1 MFSMSSSDA
10 ASPRRKRILFLFL
23 LLNIAFFLAY
33 AFGGVVSGGPAEDAV
48 KTVNYN
54 EFLELVETG
63 ALSEAEI
70 TREMVTSKTTEGEE
84 IKLTHNGW
92 LYTGEFPKELAE
104 AGIVVSFPDDAVTP
118 LKAFGIAVSLGFPL
132 LLIAFLI
139 GFGVYYFKNIRKSVG
154 KTFDVTDPSKAVMFS
169 DVAGHQDTKFELAE
183 IRSFLKDP
191 SAYERVGA
199 KPPRGVLM
207 VGPPGT
213 GKTLL
218 ARALAGEA
226 GAHFLSV
233 SGSDFSSM
241 WAGVGRNRIES
252 LFKEARKKTP
262 AIIFID
268 EIDSVARRRGGGSD
282 SVVRDQDTTL
292 NQLLVEM
299 DGFAAEN
306 GIIVVGATNRID
318 ALDPAI
324 LRPGRFDRHVHV
336 GLPDIKGREEILEV
350 HTRKISLAPEV
361 NLSAIARGTPGFSGA
376 DLANIVNE
384 SAILAARESADAVN
398 DAHFEEARTKVIA
411 GVQRKSM
418 VLNEEERDLIAYHE
432 AGHALIACL
441 SEGTDPVHQATIIPR
456 GQSLGF
462 VMRLPERDRIS
473 VRKSKLL
480 ADLEVLAGGR
490 AAEEAIF
497 GPEAVTTGAAADIQ
511 EATSIARRM
520 VTEWGMSADVGMM
533 KIDIADNGMLP
544 EKAEKSVKGLI
555 DDAYAAAALKIKN
568 NMDKLHAIANALKE
582 HETVDGDVIRDIV
595 NTPASTEAA

>member
-1 MFSMSSSDA
+1 MFSLSSPDA
-10 ASPRRKRILFLFL
+10 SSPRRKRILFTALAASLCLLFV
-23 LLNIAFFLAY
+23 NVFIY
-33 AFGGVVSGGPAEDAV
+33 FGGTVGPETEV
-48 KTVNYN
+48 RKVNYN
-54 EFLELVETG
+54 EFLALVETG
-63 ALSEAEI
+63 ELSKAEI
-70 TREMVTSKTTEGEE
+70 NRNSVSAETHDGESV
-84 IKLTHNGW
+84 KLTHNGW
-92 LYTGEFPKELAE
+92 LYTGDFPKELAG
-104 AGIVVSFPDDAVTP
+104 ADIVVSFPSDEITP
-118 LKAFGIAVSLGFPL
+118 LKAFGMAVSLGFPL
-132 LLIAFLI
+132 ILIVFLV
-139 GFGVYYFKNIRKSVG
+139 GFGVYYVKNLRNGVG
-154 KTFDVTDPSKAVMFS
+154 KTFDVSDPSKAVMFA
-169 DVAGHQDTKFELAE
+169 DVAGHEDTKFELTE

-191 SAYERVGA
+191 SAYEKVGA

-218 ARALAGEA
+218 ARALAGET
-226 GAHFLSV
+226 GAHFLYV

-241 WAGVGRNRIES
+241 WAGVGRSRIEK
-252 LFKEARKKTP
+252 LFKAARKKTP

-299 DGFAAEN
+299 DGFAAES
-306 GIIVVGATNRID
+306 GIIVVAATNRID

-336 GLPDIKGREEILEV
+336 GLPDIVGREEILQV

-361 NLSAIARGTPGFSGA
+361 KLTDIARGTPGFSGA

-384 SAILAARESADAVN
+384 AAILAAREGAEFVSEH
-398 DAHFEEARTKVIA
+398 HFEEARTKVIA

-418 VLNEEERDLIAYHE
+418 VMTGEERNLIAYHE

-441 SEGTDPVHQATIIPR
+441 SEDTDPVHQATIIPR

-490 AAEEAIF
+490 AAEEAVF
-497 GPEAVTTGAAADIQ
+497 GKDAITTGAAADIK
-511 EATSIARRM
+511 ESTAIARRM
-520 VTEWGMSADVGMM
+520 VTEWGMSPDIGMM
-533 KIDIADNGMLP
+533 CIETSANGVLP
-544 EKAEKSVKGLI
+544 EKAEASVKSFI
-555 DDAYAAAALKIKN
+555 DNAYAEAARKIN
-568 NMDKLHAIANALKE
+568 ENIEKLHAIASLLKDQ
-582 HETVDGDVIRDIV
+582 ETVEGELIREIV
-595 NTPASTEAA
+595 ND